1 VSAGLLA
8 SFIWAFALAPPDA
21 EAPPPDAEA
30 PSPDAETPP
39 PDAPPDAE
47 TPPDAKA
54 PPDAKTPPPVDPI
67 EELPRDERY
76 DPILPY
82 GETEKPPEVEYAE
95 ETPPPPELEYADP
108 APPPELEYDQTRQRD
123 TPSDEAIEREADEAD
138 DLGKEKFRG
147 RQESPQ
153 RFAIEVKFGPYLP
166 DIDKRWEGEGF
177 GPYATIYGRTD
188 EFGVATK
195 LPRKRLFSVF
205 GFEWQFFHAGG
216 PLSLGVTL
224 GYYGDS
230 ANALIADGVP
240 AGQNVRS
247 EADKTRFNIVPV
259 TLLLGYRFEL
269 LADRLR
275 VPLVPYAR
283 GGIGYGF
290 WWEKKGGEISTN
302 NAGKK
307 SHGGSIGWQ
316 ANLGLMLRLD
326 FIERAAA
333 VDLDRLTGINHTYI
347 FGEWQFSHL
356 DGFGGGKAMSVGDDT
371 FTVGLAFEF

>member
-1 VSAGLLA
+1 VRVGLLA
-8 SFIWAFALAPPDA
+8 SFIWLAPPEAETPEA
-21 EAPPPDAEA
+21 EAPPAEA
-30 PSPDAETPP
+30 PPA
-39 PDAPPDAE
+39 
-47 TPPDAKA
+47 
-54 PPDAKTPPPVDPI
+54 

-82 GETEKPPEVEYAE
+82 AEETPPPPEMEYAE
-95 ETPPPPELEYADP
+95 ETPPPPEMEYAEDTP
-108 APPPELEYDQTRQRD
+108 PPPEMEYDQSRQR
-123 TPSDEAIEREADEAD
+123 EAPTQEALAREADSAD

-166 DIDKRWEGEGF
+166 DIDKRWTGAGF

-188 EFGVATK
+188 DLGVTTN
-195 LPRKRLFSVF
+195 LPRKGLFSVF
-205 GFEWQFFHAGG
+205 GFEYQFFHKAGG
-216 PLSLGVTL
+216 PLSIGFTV

-230 ANALIADGVP
+230 AQALIADPVA
-240 AGQNVRS
+240 AGENVRS

-269 LADRLR
+269 LADRFR

-290 WWEKKGGEISTN
+290 WWEKKGGRISTN
-302 NAGKK
+302 DAGQKA
-307 SHGGSIGWQ
+307 HGGSFGWQ
-316 ANLGLMLRLD
+316 VNLGLMLRLD
-326 FIERAAA
+326 FIERGAAY
-333 VDLDRLTGINHTYI
+333 DLDRLTGINHTYL

-356 DGFGGGKAMSVGDDT
+356 DGFGSDKAMSVGDDT
-371 FTVGLAFEF
+371 FTVGLAVAF